1 MWCVGADGRPFSH
14 TGSSC
19 PTGSRPATIDEVV
32 AGISGPTEAP
42 TAGSYTP
49 YQADTR
55 KIGIYGGG
63 RYSQQPGTVYSA
75 IEDFKVMQVRDPAAY
90 RKVVEKMRAAGI
102 IGERVTSAAAIADGY
117 ELLLKASAD
126 AREAGQMRTPQQI
139 LDELASGQ
147 ASLGKGAAAAGDGVG
162 GYAGPRYTV
171 ELSSDTQAYTL
182 LNDMARDLIGRDLSE
197 QEIKKYTEKLRR
209 KEAESPRVATPQGQ
223 AGTVYSGGIDRD
235 EVVRSLISEHPE
247 YAGYQLNHQI
257 MDVMLQDIDE
267 GQSFLNE
274 WS

>member
-1 MWCVGADGRPFSH
+1 M
-14 TGSSC
+14 
-19 PTGSRPATIDEVV
+19 
-32 AGISGPTEAP
+32 
-42 TAGSYTP
+42 
-49 YQADTR
+49 
-55 KIGIYGGG
+55 YGGG

-90 RKVVEKMRAAGI
+90 RKVVEKLRAAGI
-102 IGERVTSAAAIADGY
+102 IGDRVTSAAAIADGY
-117 ELLLKASAD
+117 ELILKASAD
-126 AREAGQMRTPQQI
+126 AREAGQMTTPDQI
-139 LDELASGQ
+139 LDSLTRGQ
-147 ASLGKGAAAAGDGVG
+147 ASLGKGAAAAGAGGGGG

-171 ELSSDTQAYTL
+171 ELSSDTQAYTV
-182 LNDMARDLIGRDLSE
+182 LNDMARDLIGRDLNE

-223 AGTVYSGGIDRD
+223 AGTVYSGGIDRN